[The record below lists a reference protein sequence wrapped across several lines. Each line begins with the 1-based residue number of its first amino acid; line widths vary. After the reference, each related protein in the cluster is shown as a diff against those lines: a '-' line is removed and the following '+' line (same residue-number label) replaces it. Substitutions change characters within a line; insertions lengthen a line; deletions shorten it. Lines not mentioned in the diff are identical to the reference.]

1 MERACFVLKLLWD
14 TCTVD
19 LLMLPVFKRKHF
31 ELIVVRSI
39 LTSATLFTHLMHV
52 VLRIIFVSSVWWK
65 IKWRIFPSAPFAPY
79 PEPSRERCFLWR
91 WLCLLTREQHFN
103 RQKACTWPQVTV
115 FVFLE
120 KSKCTFETM
129 WLMQILFYNTLHIF
143 PGMLYCNATES
154 GQIFLYDLAV
164 NVVSNVTFR
173 CKG

>member
-14 TCTVD
+14 TCTVY
-19 LLMLPVFKRKHF
+19 LLMFIVFKRKHF

-39 LTSATLFTHLMHV
+39 LTSAALFTHLMHV

-120 KSKCTFETM
+120 KSKCSI
-129 WLMQILFYNTLHIF
+129 W
-143 PGMLYCNATES
+143 
-154 GQIFLYDLAV
+154 D
-164 NVVSNVTFR
+164 NVTDANFVLQYTAHLSWYAVV
-173 CKG
+173 